1 MYTRLLIQALAE
13 AAPQLGVKHQ
23 VFSSDWIQ
31 VITTPT
37 DNFYIMGYK
46 WPLNS
51 AGSSHLA
58 DDKFGTSVMLKQ
70 AGVPCVDHHLFLRR
84 DFTDETGAEIPTLVT
99 ELRSAVSTMGYPV
112 VVKNNHG
119 QGGEG
124 VYLIENER
132 QLVSRVTQ
140 MFTKYRGV
148 AVSALF
154 DAPYEY
160 RLVVLQGRILLAFKK
175 IRAKIVGDGKR
186 TLAELALAPDGPLA
200 TIAENKKE
208 SWLLQLEERAH
219 QVVPAGESAPLEW
232 RHNLAFG
239 AQPEVI
245 TPDNILYKSLADI
258 ALSAAKALNLGFC
271 TVDILQ
277 NLSGELKVLEV
288 NSGVSVEKFAE
299 VMGDE
304 GRAIAIDVYT
314 QALKALVKSNT

>member
-1 MYTRLLIQALAE
+1 MNQRLIIQALAE

-31 VITTPT
+31 VITTAT

-70 AGVPCVDHHLFLRR
+70 CGVPCVDHHLFLRR
-84 DFTDETGAEIPTLVT
+84 DFTDETGAEIPALVT
-99 ELRSAVSTMGYPV
+99 ELRAAVEKMGYPV

-124 VYLIENER
+124 VYLVENER
-132 QLVSRVTQ
+132 QLTARVSQ
-140 MFTKYRGV
+140 MFAKYRGV

-154 DAPYEY
+154 DAPFEF
-160 RLVVLQGRILLAFKK
+160 RLVVLQGRVLLAFKK
-175 IRAKIVGDGKR
+175 VRAKIVGDGKS
-186 TLAELALAPDGPLA
+186 TLAELAFAPNGPMVHLAD
-200 TIAENKKE
+200 NKKE
-208 SWLLQLEERAH
+208 SWLIQMEDKAH
-219 QVVPAGESAPLEW
+219 QVIPAGESAPLEW

-239 AQPEVI
+239 AQPEI
-245 TPDNILYKSLADI
+245 IAPDNLLYSTLADI
-258 ALSAAKALNLGFC
+258 AIRAAKTINLGFC

-277 NLSGELKVLEV
+277 SLSGELKVLEI

-299 VMGDE
+299 ALGEE
-304 GRAIAIDVYT
+304 GAAIAKGVY
-314 QALKALVKSNT
+314 QEALKALVKTGA

>member
-1 MYTRLLIQALAE
+1 MYTRMITQTLVE

-23 VFSSDWIQ
+23 SFSQDWIQ
-31 VITTPT
+31 VITTAT
-37 DNFYIMGYK
+37 TNFYIMGYK

-70 AGVPCVDHHLFLRR
+70 CGVPCIDHHLFLRR
-84 DFTDETGAEIPTLVT
+84 DFADETGEEIPKLVT
-99 ELRSAVSTMGYPV
+99 ELRNAVSAMGYPI
-112 VVKNNHG
+112 VVKNNQG
-119 QGGEG
+119 MGGEG
-124 VYLIENER
+124 VYLVENEH
-132 QLVSRVTQ
+132 QLTARVTQ

-160 RLVVLQGRILLAFKK
+160 RLVVLQGRVLLVFKK

-186 TLAELALAPDGPLA
+186 TLAELALGPDGPLA
-200 TIAENKKE
+200 NIADNKKE
-208 SWLLQLEERAH
+208 SWLLQLEDRAH

-245 TPDNILYKSLADI
+245 TPDNILYNALADI
-258 ALSAAKALNLGFC
+258 ALSAAKAINLGFC

-299 VMGDE
+299 IMGDE
-304 GRAIAIDVYT
+304 GRAIAMGIYRE
-314 QALKALVKSNT
+314 ALKALIKSAS